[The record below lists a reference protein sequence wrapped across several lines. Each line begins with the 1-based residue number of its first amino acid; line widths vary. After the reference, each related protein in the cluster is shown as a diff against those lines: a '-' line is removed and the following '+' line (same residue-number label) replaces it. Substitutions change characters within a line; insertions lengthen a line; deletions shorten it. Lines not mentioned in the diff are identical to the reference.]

1 MEIQVSKKVKH
12 IPTGDIVTVTKIN
25 RKTLEGTKPGKD
37 IDWLTDK
44 VKVNILEC
52 EAYVDPPKE
61 KSFYE
66 IMKERNLEDAKKLGK
81 TPNEIPQYI
90 LWLKQAAI
98 ERIEKIDKRLDDKIY
113 TFKKK
118 VGDDDYGKFGF
129 SEHYLNLMMH
139 IAYEEGQKNAT
150 DRLTRD
156 FESSTRDMKKT
167 IGLIISALDDND
179 LLPDYDRDN
188 Y

>member
-12 IPTGDIVTVTKIN
+12 IPTGDIVTVVKIN

-44 VKVNILEC
+44 VKVNISEC
-52 EAYVDPPKE
+52 EPYIDPPKE

-66 IMKERNLEDAKKLGK
+66 MMKERNLEDAKKLK
-81 TPNEIPQYI
+81 TTPKEIPQHI

-150 DRLTRD
+150 DRLTRN
-156 FESSTRDMKKT
+156 FESSTDSMRKALDKIKD
-167 IGLIISALDDND
+167 ALDDAD
-179 LLPDYDRDN
+179 WIEYPDYEN
-188 Y
+188 

>member
-52 EAYVDPPKE
+52 EVYVDPPKE

-81 TPNEIPQYI
+81 TPKEIPQYI

-150 DRLTRD
+150 DRLTRN
-156 FESSTRDMKKT
+156 FESSTDSMRKALDKIKD
-167 IGLIISALDDND
+167 ALDDAD
-179 LLPDYDRDN
+179 WIEYPDYEN
-188 Y
+188 

>member
-12 IPTGDIVTVTKIN
+12 IPTGDIITVTKIN

-52 EAYVDPPKE
+52 EVYVDPPKE

-66 IMKERNLEDAKKLGK
+66 IMRERNIEDAKKLEK
-81 TPNEIPQYI
+81 TPKEIPQYI

-118 VGDDDYGKFGF
+118 IGDDDYGKFGF

-139 IAYEEGQKNAT
+139 IAYEEGKRIAT
-150 DRLTRD
+150 EDLTKHYN
-156 FESSTRDMKKT
+156 SSTDAMRK
-167 IGLIISALDDND
+167 ALDKIKDSLD
-179 LLPDYDRDN
+179 DADWIQYPDYEN
-188 Y
+188 

>member
-12 IPTGDIVTVTKIN
+12 IPTGDIIIVKSKTKIFVQGII
-25 RKTLEGTKPGKD
+25 KDHEQDWMCDKPA
-37 IDWLTDK
+37 K
-44 VKVNILEC
+44 VRISEC
-52 EAYVDPPKE
+52 EAYIEPPKE

-66 IMKERNLEDAKKLGK
+66 IMKERNLEDAKKLAT
-81 TPNEIPQYI
+81 TPKEIPQHI

-150 DRLTRD
+150 DRLTRN
-156 FESSTRDMKKT
+156 FESSTDSMRKALDKIKD
-167 IGLIISALDDND
+167 ALDDAD
-179 LLPDYDRDN
+179 WIEYPDYEN
-188 Y
+188 

>member
-52 EAYVDPPKE
+52 EVYVDPPKE

-66 IMKERNLEDAKKLGK
+66 IMRERNIEDAKKLEK
-81 TPNEIPQYI
+81 TPKEIPQYI

-156 FESSTRDMKKT
+156 FESSTDSMRKALDKIKD
-167 IGLIISALDDND
+167 ALDDAGWIEY
-179 LLPDYDRDN
+179 PDYEN
-188 Y
+188 

>member
-12 IPTGDIVTVTKIN
+12 IPTGDIIIVKSKTKIFVQGII
-25 RKTLEGTKPGKD
+25 KDHEQDWMCDKPA
-37 IDWLTDK
+37 K
-44 VKVNILEC
+44 VRISEC
-52 EAYVDPPKE
+52 EAYIEPPKE

-66 IMKERNLEDAKKLGK
+66 IMKERNLEDAKKLAT
-81 TPNEIPQYI
+81 TPKEIPQHI

-139 IAYEEGQKNAT
+139 IAYEEGKRIAT
-150 DRLTRD
+150 EDLTKHYN
-156 FESSTRDMKKT
+156 SSTDHMRKALDKIKD
-167 IGLIISALDDND
+167 ALDDAD
-179 LLPDYDRDN
+179 WIEYPDYEN
-188 Y
+188 